1 MVTLITIFGAIA
13 LFLWLS
19 NKRLKGIINDQDKKI
34 NELSSK
40 VVVETYKVRANE
52 TRLQINED
60 IGGLDCGGVRGGL
73 SKHDDFRD

>member
-13 LFLWLS
+13 LFLCLYV
-19 NKRLKGIINDQDKKI
+19 KRLHRIINDQDKKI
-34 NELSSK
+34 NELNSAKK
-40 VVVETYKVRANE
+40 VESFKAVASER
-52 TRLQINED
+52 RLQINED